1 MQGMEKR
8 AVDGVRAELGRAIF
22 DTTTELPSKSDDVSF
37 TIYGSWLR
45 GSKVKEKGNESKV
58 PI

>member
-8 AVDGVRAELGRAIF
+8 AVDGVRAELRAIF

-58 PI
+58 HI